1 MNAFDEKKGD
11 HLKSILFRASSPK
24 LVEALDHAVKKL
36 GFKSRNALVTH
47 ILKQWIEKQWWK
59 EQADDIALRKGQR
72 QNVTSK
78 WLEREQEIE
87 TLRHH

>member
-47 ILKQWIEKQWWK
+47 ILKEWIEKQWWK
-59 EQADDIALRKGQR
+59 EHADDIAFRKRQR
-72 QNVTSK
+72 QNVTSE
-78 WLEREQEIE
+78 WRERQEE
-87 TLRHH
+87 VERLRRN